1 MTRLAIGRSLITPL
15 FVLVLSVGARA
26 QQMVVQRLP
35 APPDAKEALYGSI
48 SPDGRSFAYE
58 VVEGDERL
66 LWKLDLSTLQAERLT
81 AAPGVRHD
89 PAWAPDSKHLTYWRH
104 RPVEQRPDSSDGL
117 YVLDV
122 DSRTERRV
130 VKSVEY
136 EALFAGNVAWI
147 ADGRIVYWH
156 MLEPPGF
163 GGNRGLFELSALRE
177 NAAPAS
183 SPPRWMKRWDTD
195 EISPSGTR
203 LASEDSCCGGA
214 RQAIAMRNSS
224 GVRCVA
230 GPIKLSAI
238 SGHPMVW
245 AHDEKRLYV
254 LARAVGGTDTLE
266 HAFAI
271 DLERHWA
278 WRIGPIDRPVASVSV
293 TDGGDVALTVMPVSG
308 RVGALWTI
316 AASRVRDP
324 EPEATRLQHCP
335 SVSKSL
341 EDFVRSAR
349 LPKVH
354 SIDPRYEDSAHGLT
368 VFAVTYGDANE
379 IYPMS
384 MGLRYGSRIGWIAGA
399 SAFRPS
405 ATSDSKARIPVAFPL
420 RSSDAYLFSDSLAER
435 FRRLSDVDEFWRNF
449 LLGDRATPFDVI
461 IREVRR
467 DPHRFALVALENP
480 TVLADTVSF
489 DERLKLAALEDTL
502 AMSTVWLPSVHTDP
516 ERLARVADLAM
527 YRSSGRGVELV
538 HEEMQRQMPTLVKNA
553 RALSERAALHVY
565 MAEAMAVT
573 MDSDSLRLALVRRLA
588 PTQHRVVFALEAMRD
603 AKVNYARETLSQLG
617 SSTQRELLEAVR
629 RVRANE
635 LPVSLPDF
643 MLLDARKLPW
653 SVLDEI
659 SRLDER
665 FRYVRSKAALALAA
679 QQATPDSVLRVLA
692 LGLQGHRDPALAE
705 QLLERAIA
713 DTSRALLE
721 VMADLDSVRY
731 PTTPAR
737 AREKLAR
744 LDPRASLSV
753 GVVASSRRDPPSPAV
768 SDSNPYDSWMA
779 SDQCLPADDWSEQVR
794 QVIGD
799 GAKLIVG
806 HSLCI
811 RAAAALDSVLETGAY
826 DSVYVFRVPD
836 GWALAMP
843 PKRADAD
850 VTLVD
855 FDNAFIE
862 RARRV
867 VRIR

>member
-1 MTRLAIGRSLITPL
+1 MTRLAIGRFSVVQL
-15 FVLVLSVGARA
+15 FVLLLSTRTGA
-26 QQMVVQRLP
+26 QQIVVQRLP
-35 APPDAKEALYGSI
+35 APPEAKEALYGSI

-58 VVEGDERL
+58 VVEGNERL
-66 LWKLDLSTLQAERLT
+66 LWKLDLGTLQAERLT
-81 AAPGVRHD
+81 AAPGVRND

-104 RPVEQRPDSSDGL
+104 RPVEQGADSSDGL

-122 DSRTERRV
+122 DSRSEWRV

-136 EALFAGNVAWI
+136 EALLAGKVAWI
-147 ADGRIVYWH
+147 GDGRIIYWH

-163 GGNRGLFELSALRE
+163 GGNRGRFELSALRE
-177 NAAPAS
+177 DAGPAS
-183 SPPRWMKRWDTD
+183 SPARWMQRWDID

-214 RQAIAMRNSS
+214 RQAIAMRNSN
-224 GVRCVA
+224 GARCVA
-230 GPIKLSAI
+230 GPIELSAI
-238 SGHPMVW
+238 SGRPMVW
-245 AHDEKRLYV
+245 ARDEKRLYV

-324 EPEATRLQHCP
+324 EPGATRLQHCP

-341 EDFVRSAR
+341 ENFVRSAK

-354 SIDPRYEDSAHGLT
+354 SIDPRYEDSANGLT

-379 IYPMS
+379 IYPMR
-384 MGLRYGSRIGWIAGA
+384 MGLQYGSRIGWIAGA

-405 ATSDSKARIPVAFPL
+405 ATSDSKARIPVVFPL

-435 FRRLSDVDEFWRNF
+435 FKRLSDVDEFWRNF
-449 LLGDRATPFDVI
+449 LLGNPATPFDVI

-480 TVLADTVSF
+480 TVLADTISF
-489 DERLKLAALEDTL
+489 DARLKLAALEDTL
-502 AMSTVWLPSVHTDP
+502 AMSTVWLASVHTDP
-516 ERLARVADLAM
+516 ERLARVADVPM
-527 YRSSGRGVELV
+527 YRSPGRGVELV
-538 HEEMQRQMPTLVKNA
+538 HEEMQREMPTLVKNA
-553 RALSERAALHVY
+553 HALSERAALHVY
-565 MAEAMAVT
+565 MAEALAVT
-573 MDSDSLRLALVRRLA
+573 MHSDSLRIAFLRNLA
-588 PTQHRVVFALEAMRD
+588 PHQHRVIFALEALRNI
-603 AKVNYARETLSQLG
+603 KVNFGREALGQLG
-617 SSTQRELLEAVR
+617 STPERELLEAVR
-629 RVRANE
+629 RIRANE
-635 LPVSLPDF
+635 LPPSLPDF
-643 MLLDARKLPW
+643 MLLDARQLPW
-653 SVLDEI
+653 SVLEAL

-665 FRYVRSKAALALAA
+665 FRYVRAKAALALAA

-692 LGLQGHRDPALAE
+692 LGLQGHRDLALAE
-705 QLLERAIA
+705 QLLERAIT

-721 VMADLDSVRY
+721 VIADLDSVRY
-731 PTTPAR
+731 ATTPGR
-737 AREKLAR
+737 AREKLAK

-779 SDQCLPADDWSEQVR
+779 SDQCLPADDWSEQLR
-794 QVIGD
+794 LLIGD
-799 GAKLIVG
+799 GVKLIVG
-806 HSLCI
+806 HSLCF

-826 DSVYVFRVPD
+826 DSVYVFRVPG

-867 VRIR
+867 VRIH